1 MNTTP
6 TNTPSTDTRASAQA
20 SDTVQ
25 HLADTARHL
34 TDSALQG
41 AQSAIQAT
49 RSAADQSLDKA
60 AHSVQGLR
68 ESAEPAIGDLAAKA
82 QALASRSIGYCAQ
95 KHAVLRRQMD
105 DCTAATT
112 EYVKNQPGKS
122 MAIAAATGAALTAAV
137 LLQSRRQGSNT

>member
-49 RSAADQSLDKA
+49 RNAADQSLDKA

-82 QALASRSIGYCAQ
+82 QALAWPSARKSWNT
-95 KHAVLRRQMD
+95 
-105 DCTAATT
+105 TAAAFGP
-112 EYVKNQPGKS
+112 KARQ
-122 MAIAAATGAALTAAV
+122 ARAACSPSPCRRPRPPSRALRAACT
-137 LLQSRRQGSNT
+137 R

>member
-49 RSAADQSLDKA
+49 RSAADQSLDKDRK
-60 AHSVQGLR
+60 SV
-68 ESAEPAIGDLAAKA
+68 
-82 QALASRSIGYCAQ
+82 
-95 KHAVLRRQMD
+95 V
-105 DCTAATT
+105 
-112 EYVKNQPGKS
+112 
-122 MAIAAATGAALTAAV
+122 
-137 LLQSRRQGSNT
+137 